1 MSNNG
6 RQTKKQRSAFTFNI
20 GAVIFGALFIYLIIV
35 LLMYATRG
43 RVSTY
48 MVTNGTLSA
57 NESCTA
63 LAIRTEQVV
72 TAGESGSVNYFT
84 QDGTKVSKNDYVCS
98 IGSSDA
104 ADTQTP
110 SSTELTSDD
119 LEQVRQ
125 LASAF
130 SGAYKESDFQDVYDF
145 RYSLESSVINN
156 TDAASVSGTPVKAP
170 ADGVISYTVDGLES
184 LTPDDITADDFD
196 ENAHPS
202 THLRTSSSVSTGDQ
216 LFRVITNDTWELMFP
231 VSDRLYASLASRN
244 TVKILFKKDGK
255 TENGDLTLKDIDGT
269 HYAVV
274 TLYSGMVRY
283 CDDRYLDIE
292 LVTNTV
298 TGLKIPI
305 SAIVNKEFYMIP
317 VSFEVVGGDDGQT
330 SGFLRRTT
338 DENGNA
344 TTEFVEADLYEKTT
358 TDAGQE
364 VYYVDEDTFSKGDV
378 IQMTDSSQTYT
389 IGDAAVLE
397 GVYCTNLGYA
407 QFRKTD
413 ILDQNEEYAIV
424 AENTDYGISQYDYIV
439 RDGMSVDESQ
449 ILHS

>member
-1 MSNNG
+1 MSEDRLTLMRELVDTLNTAADSYYSGRGELMTDYEWDAMFDRLKKMEEETGTVLEDSPTINVSADRIAGNKEPHEFAALSLAKTKKPEDLVKWADHRTIWISWKLDGLTLVVTYDNG
-6 RQTKKQRSAFTFNI
+6 RLSKVVTRGDGHIGTNI
-20 GAVIFGALFIYLIIV
+20 THLADAIFGIRKTIKEKGHLVI
-35 LLMYATRG
+35 RG
-43 RVSTY
+43 E
-48 MVTNGTLSA
+48 A
-57 NESCTA
+57 
-63 LAIRTEQVV
+63 
-72 TAGESGSVNYFT
+72 
-84 QDGTKVSKNDYVCS
+84 
-98 IGSSDA
+98 
-104 ADTQTP
+104 
-110 SSTELTSDD
+110 
-119 LEQVRQ
+119 
-125 LASAF
+125 
-130 SGAYKESDFQDVYDF
+130 
-145 RYSLESSVINN
+145 
-156 TDAASVSGTPVKAP
+156 
-170 ADGVISYTVDGLES
+170 VISYEDFEKFRIES
-184 LTPDDITADDFD
+184 GED
-196 ENAHPS
+196 
-202 THLRTSSSVSTGDQ
+202 
-216 LFRVITNDTWELMFP
+216 
-231 VSDRLYASLASRN
+231 YANPRNLAS
-244 TVKILFKKDGK
+244 GS
-255 TENGDLTLKDIDGT
+255 LTLKDIDGT

-397 GVYCTNLGYA
+397 GVYCC
-407 QFRKTD
+407 FER
-413 ILDQNEEYAIV
+413 
-424 AENTDYGISQYDYIV
+424 ISDF
-439 RDGMSVDESQ
+439 
-449 ILHS
+449 

>member
-1 MSNNG
+1 
-6 RQTKKQRSAFTFNI
+6 
-20 GAVIFGALFIYLIIV
+20 
-35 LLMYATRG
+35 
-43 RVSTY
+43 
-48 MVTNGTLSA
+48 
-57 NESCTA
+57 
-63 LAIRTEQVV
+63 
-72 TAGESGSVNYFT
+72 
-84 QDGTKVSKNDYVCS
+84 
-98 IGSSDA
+98 
-104 ADTQTP
+104 
-110 SSTELTSDD
+110 
-119 LEQVRQ
+119 
-125 LASAF
+125 
-130 SGAYKESDFQDVYDF
+130 
-145 RYSLESSVINN
+145 
-156 TDAASVSGTPVKAP
+156 
-170 ADGVISYTVDGLES
+170 
-184 LTPDDITADDFD
+184 
-196 ENAHPS
+196 
-202 THLRTSSSVSTGDQ
+202 
-216 LFRVITNDTWELMFP
+216 
-231 VSDRLYASLASRN
+231 
-244 TVKILFKKDGK
+244 
-255 TENGDLTLKDIDGT
+255 
-269 HYAVV
+269 
-274 TLYSGMVRY
+274 
-283 CDDRYLDIE
+283 
-292 LVTNTV
+292 
-298 TGLKIPI
+298 
-305 SAIVNKEFYMIP
+305 MIP